1 MISVAVCTQNRAEL
15 LENVL
20 RTLRGQTLDPARYE
34 ILVVD
39 NNSSDSTRGVVERAA
54 AERPNVRYL
63 FEPEIGLS
71 HARNR
76 AWREAAGDYVGYLDD
91 DCEAPPHWIEAADA
105 IARRIAPGVFGGP
118 YFAFYRSPKP
128 AWFKDAYGSHSLGPT
143 PKTLRPPEFLTGGNI
158 FFRRDLL
165 EAVGGFDP
173 RHGMKGG
180 RIGYGEE
187 TALQILIR
195 SHHPHEALYYDP
207 DLFVRH
213 LVRPNKMDLRW
224 VVRQRFASGRSSFQL
239 ASLSGASRRPRWE
252 ILLRIL
258 VAAAKLAGKSALR
271 TVVRDRAALPYL
283 ANYWVEQGFREVEC
297 LGALVEEWTAAP
309 SPVLPPSSE
318 VSARKHAA

>member
-34 ILVVD
+34 VLVVD
-39 NNSSDSTRGVVERAA
+39 NNSTDGTRDVVDRAA
-54 AERPNVRYL
+54 TELRNVRYL
-63 FEPEIGLS
+63 FEPKIGLS

-91 DCEAPPHWIEAADA
+91 DCEVPPHWIAVADA

-128 AWFKDAYGSHSLGPT
+128 PWFKDEYGSHSLGGS
-143 PKTLRPPEFLTGGNI
+143 PKPLEHPEFLTGGNI
-158 FFRRDLL
+158 FFRRTLL
-165 EAVGGFDP
+165 EEIGGFDP
-173 RHGMKGG
+173 RHGMKGR

-195 SHHPHEALYYDP
+195 RRHPHEVIHYDP
-207 DLFVRH
+207 NLFVRH

-224 VVRQRFASGRSSFQL
+224 IVRQRFACGRSSHQL
-239 ASLSGASRRPRWE
+239 ARLSGVSRRPQWE
-252 ILLRIL
+252 VLLRML
-258 VAAAKLAGKSALR
+258 VTAGKLAGKSVLKAIL
-271 TVVRDRAALPYL
+271 RDRSALPYL
-283 ANYWVEQGFREVEC
+283 ANYWVEQGFRDVEC
-297 LGALVEEWTAAP
+297 LGALMEELAA
-309 SPVLPPSSE
+309 SPPPTPRPSSE
-318 VSARKHAA
+318 NFSRKQAA